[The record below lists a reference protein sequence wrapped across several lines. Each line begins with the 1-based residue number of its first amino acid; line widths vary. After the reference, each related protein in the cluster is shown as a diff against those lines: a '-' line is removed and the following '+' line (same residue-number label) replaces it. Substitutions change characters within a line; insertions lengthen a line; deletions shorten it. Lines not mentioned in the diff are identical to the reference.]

1 MPDNKK
7 ENKDEV
13 NPEGQQDRKGNY
25 DIDGVSYK
33 NEETYVGGDATTTDS
48 AEDKKSKANK

>member
-1 MPDNKK
+1 MPSDEKK
-7 ENKDEV
+7 KQDKV

-33 NEETYVGGDATTTDS
+33 NKETHVGGDATTTDS
-48 AEDKKSKANK
+48 AEDKKSRND